1 MALSEMALPE
11 IHDAERY
18 ALFFDFD
25 GTLADIAERPD
36 EVRVSDDTRSILE
49 ALRTALQGAVAV
61 ISGREI
67 HSVDHYLLPVQ
78 LAMSGVHGLTRRD
91 AKGKVHASVF
101 DGDAIQ
107 AVANRLAPFLGAH
120 AGLLVEHKAGAIAL
134 HYRQRPDLEEAAR
147 AAMGAAVAELN
158 GFRLRPGKMV
168 IEALAHESNKG
179 AAIESFLAEAP
190 FAGRVPVFAGDDVTD
205 EDGFALVNSRQGI
218 SIKVGRGDT
227 QARYRAENTQELL
240 SWLRKLL
247 EKLEVESERS

>member
-1 MALSEMALPE
+1 MALPE

-36 EVRVSDDTRSILE
+36 EVQVSDDTRSILE
-49 ALRTALQGAVAV
+49 ALRAALQGAVAV

-67 HSVDHYLLPVQ
+67 DSVDQFLLPVQ
-78 LAMSGVHGLTRRD
+78 LAVSGVHGLTRRD
-91 AKGKVHASVF
+91 AGGHMHAFMF

-107 AVANRLAPFLGAH
+107 DVATRLAPFLADH
-120 AGLLVEHKAGAIAL
+120 AGLLLERKGGAIAL
-134 HYRQRPDLEEAAR
+134 HYRQRPELEEACR
-147 AAMGAAVAELN
+147 AAMREAVAGLN

-179 AAIESFLAEAP
+179 AAIESFLAEPP
-190 FAGRVPVFAGDDVTD
+190 FIGRVPVFAGDDVTD

-218 SIKVGRGDT
+218 SIKVGIGDT
-227 QARYRAENTQELL
+227 QARYRAGNTQELL
-240 SWLRKLL
+240 SWLRDVL

>member
-1 MALSEMALPE
+1 MALPE

-36 EVRVSDDTRSILE
+36 EVQVSQDTRSTLE
-49 ALRTALQGAVAV
+49 ALRAALQGAVAV

-67 HSVDHYLLPVQ
+67 DSVDQFLLPLQ
-78 LAMSGVHGLTRRD
+78 LAVSGVHGLTRRD
-91 AKGKVHASVF
+91 AEGNVHASMF

-107 AVANRLAPFLGAH
+107 AVAARLAPFLAAH
-120 AGLLVEHKAGAIAL
+120 AGLLLERKAGAIAL
-134 HYRQRPDLEEAAR
+134 HYRQRPELEEASR
-147 AAMGAAVAELN
+147 AAMRDAVTGLN

-179 AAIESFLAEAP
+179 AAIESFLAEPP

-218 SIKVGRGDT
+218 SIKVGGGDT

>member
-1 MALSEMALPE
+1 MVLSDMALPE
-11 IHDAERY
+11 IHDAGRY

-36 EVRVSDDTRSILE
+36 EVQVSDDTRSTLE
-49 ALRTALQGAVAV
+49 ALRAALQGAVAV

-67 HSVDHYLLPVQ
+67 HSVDHFLLPVQ

-91 AKGKVHASVF
+91 AEGNVHAFVF
-101 DGDAIQ
+101 DGNAID
-107 AVANRLAPFLGAH
+107 AVASRLAPFVTAH
-120 AGLLVEHKAGAIAL
+120 PELLAERKAGAIAL

-147 AAMGAAVAELN
+147 AAMRSAVTGLD
-158 GFRLRPGKMV
+158 GFSLRAGKMV

-179 AAIESFLAEAP
+179 AAIESFLAEPP

-218 SIKVGRGDT
+218 SIKVGRGET

-247 EKLEVESERS
+247 EKIEVEGERS